1 MVSKRLVV
9 ASVAIALIVVIAGLI
24 YFITKPPPQT
34 VAESMILAPKEIGED
49 WIGLGKLNPVNMETY
64 PNQTSVSSQW
74 IQNDSIVIEL
84 VVYVF
89 ETKNDSIMTYTE
101 RTDLVQNDPYNANF
115 THFSI
120 GDDLCYFEQQDY
132 PVAYLLLGH
141 TMTILWTDDD
151 NFSSKAWYKI
161 SILEIATL
169 QAEKIDQ
176 YLAQHPGAS

>member
-1 MVSKRLVV
+1 
-9 ASVAIALIVVIAGLI
+9 
-24 YFITKPPPQT
+24 
-34 VAESMILAPKEIGED
+34 
-49 WIGLGKLNPVNMETY
+49 
-64 PNQTSVSSQW
+64 
-74 IQNDSIVIEL
+74 
-84 VVYVF
+84 
-89 ETKNDSIMTYTE
+89 MTFTE

-115 THFSI
+115 IHFSI

-132 PVAYLLLGH
+132 PAAYLLLGY